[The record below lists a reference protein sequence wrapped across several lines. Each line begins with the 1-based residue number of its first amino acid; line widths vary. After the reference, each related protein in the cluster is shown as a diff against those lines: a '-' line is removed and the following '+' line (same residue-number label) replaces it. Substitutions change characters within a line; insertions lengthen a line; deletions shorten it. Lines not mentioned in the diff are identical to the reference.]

1 MPIAAALEALG
12 SRSAAF
18 QLANAGTVLDRLGK
32 ASMTS
37 PAGNGAIHQLKR
49 HSICPLAHLQSA
61 IGNANAET
69 IETVT
74 MQYMKVAAQVVVSW
88 ASRSLTGPL

>member
-1 MPIAAALEALG
+1 MPIAALEARWPG
-12 SRSAAF
+12 GPRHF
-18 QLANAGTVLDRLGK
+18 NWRIAGTVLDRLGK

-37 PAGNGAIHQLKR
+37 PAGNGAIPQLKR
-49 HSICPLAHLQSA
+49 RSICPLAHLQSA

-74 MQYMKVAAQVVVSW
+74 MQYNQ
-88 ASRSLTGPL
+88 R